1 MKISIGCTLHHPA
14 DMLYG
19 SWSWLMGDEVN
30 CLVWTKIKVEQL
42 VQRWLSRAG
51 TEEVA
56 GISQYWDISIG
67 PAGWT
72 LPSG

>member
-1 MKISIGCTLHHPA
+1 MDIG
-14 DMLYG
+14 YG

-56 GISQYWDISIG
+56 GISQYWDIRIG
-67 PAGWT
+67 AARLT
-72 LPSG
+72 LPSGQGRSSSQSGV